1 MTNTNTNTPAPN
13 AFLAIQE
20 AMKAETA
27 RRHNLPEA
35 ANISAAIDEGID
47 ATAKMEN
54 ACLKLTHAF
63 FVGLTLAVDE
73 RGNTLI
79 NREDARRFCAPWNE
93 GVTVTDEMRKGAS
106 DSDKKFIDGLC
117 DEWSTRYM
125 IAAKRIEELRGQS
138 STSEAVR
145 NELAVNLKTVKAVKA
160 MVRRAIASAYWIV
173 TQGPEKVNL
182 DAKKGVINI
191 VTANDRHS
199 MPISILEESAKDT
212 FPSKNKPK
220 GTQAPETDGK
230 TTSESGPVES
240 VINSVI
246 HLRKYVDVRRF
257 NTLDATTKAELKEL
271 YTTLTA
277 CFAVKDE
284 PVTSFQADK
293 SQSIL
298 IKKAKA

>member
-1 MTNTNTNTPAPN
+1 MTNTNTNGAAPN

-47 ATAKMEN
+47 ATVKMEN

-63 FVGLTLAVDE
+63 YVGLTLAVDE
-73 RGNTLI
+73 KGNTLI

-93 GVTVTDEMRKGAS
+93 GVTVTDEMRKHS
-106 DSDKKFIDGLC
+106 SEKDKEFIDGLC
-117 DEWSTRYM
+117 EEWSTRYM
-125 IAAKRIEELRGQS
+125 VAAKRVEELKGQS

-145 NELAVNLKTVKAVKA
+145 SEIANNLKIIKAVKA
-160 MVRRAIASAYWIV
+160 MVRRAITAAYWII

-199 MPISILEESAKDT
+199 MPITLLEEAAKDT
-212 FPSKNKPK
+212 FPSKAKPK
-220 GTQAPETDGK
+220 GTQSPETDGK
-230 TTSESGPVES
+230 TTTEAGPVES
-240 VINSVI
+240 VINSVM

-284 PVTSFQADK
+284 PSAAP
-293 SQSIL
+293 QSIS